1 MARSGPLVQPYVGRC
16 AARPAERQAP
26 SLDCV
31 GADHI
36 WPLRSVMAAA
46 AAAAGPTS
54 VSLSGLRAEASTDVP
69 GSQPN
74 GLRPAGLTKKRRRF
88 LFGRNPPAIRLGGPP
103 VEPQVLT
110 TARCGLHACARGNS
124 RRSRTAVGVLAG
136 SRPGSRL
143 LAAEPWLGTRYFG
156 ACRRKAAPV
165 APTLMWAARATPGSA
180 VQRLPAQAMS
190 LRSAHAFASGLG
202 LAIVRHGPQRAAFP
216 RPWACALA
224 RAHPRAGGPP
234 ADGHRCA
241 WPRASACLPGSTFSG
256 RYLLAFAALTWR

>member
-1 MARSGPLVQPYVGRC
+1 MPLRSYPGSSPEARPSPPICGSCGPIPRHATAVAARVLAFVPQRVRGPESKSEAGRGPLVQPYVGRC

-31 GADHI
+31 GAGRI
-36 WPLRSVMAAA
+36 RPLRSVMAAA

-74 GLRPAGLTKKRRRF
+74 GLRPAGLTKKRSRF
-88 LFGRNPPAIRLGGPP
+88 LFGRSPPAIRLGGPP

-110 TARCGLHACARGNS
+110 TARCGLRACARGNS

-143 LAAEPWLGTRYFG
+143 LAAEPWLGTRCPAHVG
-156 ACRRKAAPV
+156 A
-165 APTLMWAARATPGSA
+165 
-180 VQRLPAQAMS
+180 
-190 LRSAHAFASGLG
+190 
-202 LAIVRHGPQRAAFP
+202 
-216 RPWACALA
+216 
-224 RAHPRAGGPP
+224 
-234 ADGHRCA
+234 
-241 WPRASACLPGSTFSG
+241 
-256 RYLLAFAALTWR
+256 